1 MKVKLLHPQAQVPE
15 YATHGA
21 AAFDFRTIEAGDV
34 PPLGAATFRT
44 GIAVEVPEGH
54 ALMLFSRSGHGF
66 KHSLR
71 LGNAVGIIDSDYR
84 GELMVRI
91 HNDSRT
97 PFSFEPGDR
106 IAQGIVIPVSRT
118 YMDLVHTLSD
128 TERGAGGFGSTGDK

>member
-1 MKVKLLHPQAQVPE
+1 MKIQLLHPLARVPE
-15 YATHGA
+15 YASEGA
-21 AAFDFRTIEAGDV
+21 AAFDIRTIEAGDV
-34 PPLGAATFRT
+34 PPFGGFTFRT
-44 GIAVEVPEGH
+44 GIAVEIPAGN

-91 HNDSRT
+91 HNDCRT
-97 PFSFEPGDR
+97 PFSFEAGDR

-118 YMDLVHTLSD
+118 YMDLVHTLSE
-128 TERGAGGFGSTGDK
+128 TSRGDGGFGSTGVK